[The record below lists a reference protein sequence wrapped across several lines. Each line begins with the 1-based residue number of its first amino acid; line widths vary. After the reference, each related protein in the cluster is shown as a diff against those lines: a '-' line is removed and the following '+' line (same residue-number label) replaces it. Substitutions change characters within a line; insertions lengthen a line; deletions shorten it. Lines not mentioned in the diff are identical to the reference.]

1 LKSVAVAI
9 GIAHAGSLPELPGA
23 VNGAKKFCDWAKQQG
38 YEVHLVSDETA
49 EVTVEKLKTLI
60 KDIIDEGET
69 ERLVIYFAGHGI
81 QPSYNTAYW
90 LLSRWDNDSDEAINF
105 NLSFANAKRS
115 AIDQIA
121 VFGDA
126 CRSTVPDGHRWGEA
140 AFSPRLLPRR
150 LDNRNGIS
158 SSPVASGTVRKRSL
172 LAMRPRPTVFLPAVC
187 CVPFR
192 ATKGRRLI
200 TGPDNSP
207 LAP

>member
-115 AIDQIA
+115 VSRPTSRRQSSR
-121 VFGDA
+121 FHSMSLYY
-126 CRSTVPDGHRWGEA
+126 R
-140 AFSPRLLPRR
+140 PRR
-150 LDNRNGIS
+150 SLE
-158 SSPVASGTVRKRSL
+158 ASK
-172 LAMRPRPTVFLPAVC
+172 A
-187 CVPFR
+187 
-192 ATKGRRLI
+192 
-200 TGPDNSP
+200 
-207 LAP
+207 